1 MRACLAV
8 LLSAAATLVLSRPVP
23 YWAISASE
31 SASDWWECIRAASTQ
46 SFHGAAVDAPKC
58 IAEARAM
65 MDDVIDISRYDR
77 LQEPILH
84 GQNPFR
90 TPSTYSRVGTS
101 SILGTLPAS
110 ESVTISEWPPP
121 SKPTNVSIPSPPSES
136 ITKTISLPP
145 SITVTIVLSPSITAT
160 FAATF
165 ELPPGA
171 CLPEVFWEHLS
182 LPKD

>member
-1 MRACLAV
+1 MRACIAV

-23 YWAISASE
+23 YWAISGVDASE
-31 SASDWWECIRAASTQ
+31 FDGWWECIRAATQ
-46 SFHGAAVDAPKC
+46 SFHDPAIDPPHC
-58 IAEARAM
+58 IAEAQAM
-65 MDDVIDISRYDR
+65 MDDVISHYDR
-77 LQEPILH
+77 PQEPIWH

-101 SILGTLPAS
+101 SILGTLHAS
-110 ESVTISEWPPP
+110 ESVTIPEWPPP
-121 SKPTNVSIPSPPSES
+121 SKPTNVSMPSPPSES

-145 SITVTIVLSPSITAT
+145 SITGTFVLSPSITGT

-171 CLPEVFWEHLS
+171 CLPQYFWEHLS